1 MKKNQSPSTGK
12 KVLHWMKEKRL
23 YIMLLCCIMVMGAA
37 YYFISAGQN
46 SPKSVQAPTTD
57 VDYAA
62 QSTAAPTAVPTALP
76 TIRPAKATA
85 APNPTAAPKSAPAK
99 AAAAGTDVQ
108 QPAAPAAAQ
117 VDEPAPPAPPRE
129 KLSYPVSGEVICEF
143 TGETLIYSKTLGDW
157 RAHSGIDLKAD
168 LGSPVKAAGDGIIE
182 DIYSDDAMGITI
194 VIDHQN
200 GIKSVYQNLST
211 DTMVQKGQE
220 VNAGLVI
227 SGIGDT
233 ALFETGEVGHLHFE
247 ILIDGE
253 NVNPLDWLTA

>member
-1 MKKNQSPSTGK
+1 MKKDQSPSKGK
-12 KVLHWMKEKRL
+12 KALQWMKEKKL

-46 SPKSVQAPTTD
+46 SPKSVQAPKAD
-57 VDYAA
+57 VDYVA
-62 QSTAAPTAVPTALP
+62 QGTAAPASVPTAIPTIKPPKATAVPKT
-76 TIRPAKATA
+76 TI
-85 APNPTAAPKSAPAK
+85 PKSAPAEN
-99 AAAAGTDVQ
+99 AAAGTDVQ
-108 QPAAPAAAQ
+108 QPAAPAAMQ
-117 VDEPAPPAPPRE
+117 IDEPVPTVPPRE
-129 KLSYPVSGEVICEF
+129 KLTYPVSGEVICEF

-157 RAHSGIDLKAD
+157 RAHSGIDLKVD

-182 DIYSDDAMGITI
+182 DVYSDDAMGITI

-211 DTMVQKGQE
+211 DTMVEKGQT
-220 VNAGLVI
+220 VTAGLVI

-247 ILIDGE
+247 IIIDGE